1 MVGAIHLSVRTKNAS
16 MESIDF
22 SEFLKFCVHD

>member
-16 MESIDF
+16 MESTSEF
-22 SEFLKFCVHD
+22 SEFSLVSS